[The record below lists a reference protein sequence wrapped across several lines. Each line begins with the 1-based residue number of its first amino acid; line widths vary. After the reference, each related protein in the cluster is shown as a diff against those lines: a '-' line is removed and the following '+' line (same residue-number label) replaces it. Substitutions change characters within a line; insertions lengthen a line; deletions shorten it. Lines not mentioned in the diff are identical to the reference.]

1 MCKSARHLYA
11 SFMFRRLFSHIGYSN
26 LTIRFQGYNIFEKLN
41 KYFFKRSGFKASGQL
56 LSIAA
61 TTVIELKIHFLPKIS
76 QKIAVKFSGLHY
88 RDPACQ
94 QRLEKIGVS
103 LSGPLRLSLR
113 TEYLQKSRK
122 IHFQNKKLL

>member
-1 MCKSARHLYA
+1 
-11 SFMFRRLFSHIGYSN
+11 MFRRLFSHIGYSN

-76 QKIAVKFSGLHY
+76 QKIAVKFFRS
-88 RDPACQ
+88 
-94 QRLEKIGVS
+94 S
-103 LSGPLRLSLR
+103 LSGSSLPTTAGEDWCIPER
-113 TEYLQKSRK
+113 STAPFPAY
-122 IHFQNKKLL
+122 